1 MERCLP
7 KSYIERN
14 PDIPATFISCP
25 DKFKTLKN
33 RYFEIKKSTGGSGSA
48 NNEEVL
54 VNTLPHY
61 KTLDKMFA
69 AKPAT
74 EAVYSISNV
83 GGENLLVNTDS
94 GVDLTYSSSEKYS
107 RQSLYNMEKINNE
120 VEFNNN

>member
-1 MERCLP
+1 M
-7 KSYIERN
+7 I
-14 PDIPATFISCP
+14 
-25 DKFKTLKN
+25 
-33 RYFEIKKSTGGSGSA
+33 
-48 NNEEVL
+48 
-54 VNTLPHY
+54 
-61 KTLDKMFA
+61 A

-120 VEFNNN
+120 VEFNKNLITISWKLVKIVHKSVVKLSNIEYPFILS